1 MVATN
6 EADKLARRSVQSDP
20 SDTWNWIASQPGFL
34 KAQLDDA
41 GLTPLERWYYQGRE
55 IASKT
60 QPAFDPVSAKMDKM
74 TNSCY
79 DVRYDVK
86 GGEAGDQLRV
96 ASSSTTKMDEVLTFN
111 SMNRGRVIHV
121 TCCRNG
127 NQYRIY
133 SDRPLLL
140 QSAGETALRRGDNIR
155 SLLDLLNV

>member
-6 EADKLARRSVQSDP
+6 EADKLARRSVHSDP
-20 SDTWNWIASQPGFL
+20 SDTWNWIVSQPGFL

-60 QPAFDPVSAKMDKM
+60 QPAFDPESADMDTM
-74 TNSCY
+74 TNLC
-79 DVRYDVK
+79 YDVK

-96 ASSSTTKMDEVLTFN
+96 ASSSTTKVDEVLTFK
-111 SMNRGRVIHV
+111 SMKRGRVYHV
-121 TCCRNG
+121 TCYRNG
-127 NQYRIY
+127 DQYRIY
-133 SDRPLLL
+133 SDSPLLL

-155 SLLDLLNV
+155 SLLDLLNA